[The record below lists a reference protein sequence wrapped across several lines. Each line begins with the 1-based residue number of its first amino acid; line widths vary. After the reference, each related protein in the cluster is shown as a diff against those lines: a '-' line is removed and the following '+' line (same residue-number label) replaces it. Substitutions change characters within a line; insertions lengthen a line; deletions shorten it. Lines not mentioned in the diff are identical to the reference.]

1 MTTMKVE
8 SISIEKLLEQ
18 LKTSGWLVPSFQR
31 DFVWSEGDVVNLV
44 ASIIDCRPIG
54 MATLWEQPDETA
66 LDLDSINVPDRSPS
80 GELGF
85 ARFSDPSTKPNKV
98 YAILDGRQRCTAIA
112 MAFGGFRPAD
122 SRRRFAGRFFLNVAA
137 NDPLHRVRYIKETEV
152 RNRQLDVEANC
163 IAEGLFP
170 LASYQDGE
178 PLFEQWMR
186 YLQAIQKPEF
196 YPNAQLPD
204 AAELARRDGVLKAA
218 FSGITKTLLAVYVV
232 PQTYSLGEICEIFE
246 TLNTTG
252 TKVSTVDLIHSWLY
266 TDTSREGRQPL
277 SLRDWIDELG
287 QLQGAIGWASRD
299 DRPELIAQIVTAS
312 YIALT
317 EKAPP
322 RRVGRK
328 QAAVLTSVKAGDL
341 LATPTEHWEQ
351 VIGQTQRVAEF
362 LGDFQKCVARGY
374 FPYSRSPY
382 PVSSAIYVGIRWHM
396 MLDAG
401 FGSRWSLGE
410 LDAIYRAFYWRN
422 ALMGRYDQG
431 FLTQLGID
439 LKALMQQLFK
449 RSDYGSTNEW
459 ATASSE
465 WLSTF
470 MGPGMPNRETLAD
483 WVTDVR
489 PVGGS
494 ARIKALTLPM
504 FARVRKDLLE
514 PELDIS
520 YPADGAVE
528 LHHIYPKQWARD
540 NCHGDL
546 ADWLDVSNAGKDY
559 VNSLANLMPLSR
571 DSNLRWKAKLPGRA
585 LTDSRV
591 TFDNAAQRLAD
602 AFIDRECFDILT
614 SAVPRP
620 GEFWQRRSTLIADH
634 LLSLCQ
640 VAVI

>member
-1 MTTMKVE
+1 MKVE
-8 SISIEKLLEQ
+8 SIGIEKLLEQ

-44 ASIIDCRPIG
+44 TSIIDCRPIG
-54 MATLWEQPDETA
+54 MATLWEQPDEAA
-66 LDLDSINVPDRSPS
+66 LDLDSINVPDRTPT

-85 ARFSDPSTKPNKV
+85 ARFSDPEVKPNKV

-112 MAFGGFRPAD
+112 MAFGGFRPSD

-137 NDPLHRVRYIKETEV
+137 NDPLHRVRYMKETEV
-152 RNRQLDVEANC
+152 RKKQLDVEANC

-170 LASYQDGE
+170 LSSYQDGE

-196 YPNAQLPD
+196 YPNGQLPD
-204 AAELARRDGVLKAA
+204 SVELSRRDGILKSA

-266 TDTSREGRQPL
+266 TDSSRDGKQPL

-312 YIALT
+312 YLALA
-317 EKAPP
+317 EKPAP

-328 QAAVLTSVKAGDL
+328 QPTALNSVKAGDL
-341 LATPTEHWEQ
+341 LATPTAHWEQ
-351 VIGQTQRVAEF
+351 AIEQTARFAEF
-362 LGDFQKCVARGY
+362 LGDFQKGVARGY

-382 PVSSAIYVGIRWHM
+382 PVSSAIYVAVRWHM
-396 MLDAG
+396 MHDAS
-401 FGSRWSLGE
+401 FNNRWNIGE
-410 LDAIYRAFYWRN
+410 LDALFRAFYWRN
-422 ALMGRYDQG
+422 SLMGRYDQG

-439 LKALMQQLFK
+439 LKEMMRQLAE
-449 RSDYGSTNEW
+449 RSKFSSTNEW
-459 ATASSE
+459 ATASSN
-465 WLSTF
+465 WLTSF
-470 MGPGMPNRETLAD
+470 MGAGLPGKDTLVD
-483 WVTDVR
+483 WITEAR

-494 ARIKALTLPM
+494 ARVKALTLPM
-504 FARVRKDLLE
+504 FARVRRDLLE

-540 NCHGDL
+540 NCHGNL
-546 ADWLDVSNAGKDY
+546 AVWLDVSITGKDY
-559 VNSLANLMPLSR
+559 INSLANLMPLSR
-571 DSNLRWKAKLPGRA
+571 ESNLRWKAKLPGRA
-585 LTDSRV
+585 LTDSGV

-602 AFIDRECFDILT
+602 VFIDQECFDILT

-620 GEFWQRRSTLIADH
+620 GDFWERRAGLLADH

-640 VAVI
+640 VAVV